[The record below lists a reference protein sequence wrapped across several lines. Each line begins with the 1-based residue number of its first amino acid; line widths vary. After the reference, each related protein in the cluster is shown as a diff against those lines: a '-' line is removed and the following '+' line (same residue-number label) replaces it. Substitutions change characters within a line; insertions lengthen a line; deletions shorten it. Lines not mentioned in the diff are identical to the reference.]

1 MDPLQGIP
9 QCYPRRP
16 ISTTIFN
23 VVVVV
28 VTVIHH
34 RVMVVAA
41 MEVGAEVIDMSIQ
54 DMVAYFYNYYVIV
67 VSIQMERLEG
77 SLDFLSD
84 LFDLVVLQ
92 NNMRN
97 MVSMLCPL

>member
-41 MEVGAEVIDMSIQ
+41 MEAGAEVIDMSIQ

-67 VSIQMERLEG
+67 ASIQMERLEG

-97 MVSMLCPL
+97 MVSILCPL